1 MNYRHAYH
9 AGNAGDVLKHLVLLA
24 VLEALQ
30 RKDKPL
36 FYLDTHAGRGLY
48 DLGSEAARRSN
59 EAAGGILALATVT
72 DLPPLAERYL
82 AWVRRCSPEGGMD
95 TYPGSPAL
103 AAALLR
109 PGDAAALCEL
119 QPEEASTL
127 RRLFARDERVAVHER
142 DGYEA
147 LRGLLPPRQGRG
159 LVLIDPPYERR
170 EAEYDLVVDALALA
184 GERWPQGCLAA
195 WYPIKR
201 QEDADRFV
209 ARVAASGREA
219 VLRVELTT
227 RPADN
232 RAGLNG
238 SGMILLNAP
247 WQLDQELVRTLPAVH
262 AALAPA
268 GAGAA
273 RVQWLVPPR

>member
-1 MNYRHAYH
+1 MNYRHAFH

-48 DLGSEAARRSN
+48 NLGGEAARRSN
-59 EAAGGILALATVT
+59 EAAGGIVALAAASE
-72 DLPPLAERYL
+72 LPPLAQRYL
-82 AWVRRCSPEGGMD
+82 ALVGSFNPGGGLEA
-95 TYPGSPAL
+95 YPGSPAL

-109 PGDAAALCEL
+109 PGDAAALCEI
-119 QPEEASTL
+119 QPEEAAAL
-127 RRLFARDERVAVHER
+127 RRLFAEDDHVAVHER

-201 QEDADRFV
+201 QEDTDRLV
-209 ARVAASGREA
+209 ARVAAGGRDA

-238 SGMILLNAP
+238 SGMILVNAP
-247 WQLDQELVRTLPAVH
+247 WQLDQVLERTLPAVH
-262 AALAPA
+262 TALAPA

>member
-9 AGNAGDVLKHLVLLA
+9 AGNSGDVLKHLVLLA
-24 VLEALQ
+24 VLETLQ

-48 DLGSEAARRSN
+48 DLDSEAARRSS
-59 EAAGGILALATVT
+59 EAAGGILALAGAH
-72 DLPPLAERYL
+72 DLPALARRYL
-82 AWVRRCSPEGGMD
+82 SLVRGFNPDGQLHL
-95 TYPGSPAL
+95 YPGSPAI
-103 AAALLR
+103 AAAMLR
-109 PGDAAALCEL
+109 PGDGAALCEL
-119 QPEEASTL
+119 QPDEAAAL
-127 RRLFARDERVAVHER
+127 RRLFRSDPRVSVHER

-159 LVLIDPPYERR
+159 LVLVDPPYERR
-170 EAEYDLVVDALALA
+170 EAEYDLVVAALDLA
-184 GERWPQGCLAA
+184 GERWPQGCIAA

-219 VLRVELTT
+219 ILAVELTT

-238 SGMILLNAP
+238 SGMVLVNAP
-247 WQLDQELVRTLPAVH
+247 WQLDQELARTLPSVH
-262 AALAPA
+262 AALAPD
-268 GAGAA
+268 GTGAA
-273 RVQWLVPPR
+273 RVQWRVPQR

>member
-1 MNYRHAYH
+1 LNYRHAYH

-36 FYLDTHAGRGLY
+36 FYLDTHAGRGVY

-59 EAAGGILALATVT
+59 EAAGGIFALAAAAE
-72 DLPPLAERYL
+72 LPPLPQRYL
-82 AWVRRCSPEGGMD
+82 ALVGSFNPEDGLK

-103 AAALLR
+103 AAAVLR

-119 QPEEASTL
+119 QPQEAAAL
-127 RRLFARDERVAVHER
+127 RRLFAGDDRVAVHER

-170 EAEYDLVVDALALA
+170 EAEYDLVVEALALA

-209 ARVAASGREA
+209 ARVAASGRDA
-219 VLRVELTT
+219 VLKVELTH

-238 SGMILLNAP
+238 SGMIVVNAP
-247 WQLDQELVRTLPAVH
+247 WQLDQELERTLPAAH
-262 AALAPA
+262 TALAPT

-273 RVQWLVPPR
+273 RVEWMVPPR